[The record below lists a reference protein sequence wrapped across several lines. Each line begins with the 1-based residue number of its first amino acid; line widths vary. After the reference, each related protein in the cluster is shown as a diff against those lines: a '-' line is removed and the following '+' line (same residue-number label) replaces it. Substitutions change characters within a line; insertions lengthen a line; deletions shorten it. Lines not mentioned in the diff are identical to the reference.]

1 MSAPPSTKLGAALV
15 AGLFLLPACG
25 HGVERRRKRTSP
37 ITPTRPD
44 SPATARQKMDALA
57 QRHEALASR
66 KTPDVE
72 ACEALAADYKQLHDA
87 NPGGGLRGIERAWF
101 NAGVVW
107 ETCGDDE
114 RAAATYRA
122 VLQAYPKFVLPMN
135 NLGVLSWHDGQ
146 HATAMRYFE
155 RAVKIDP
162 RATEPR
168 TNLAA
173 ALRERYAAKTEDAD
187 FVAAEANLQNVLAV
201 DSNNLQA
208 YANLARIYYDRG
220 RLDDRSYLLLSGL
233 VVTQALRL
241 SEVHGGSPAALHNL
255 RGLLHMES
263 GDQVAALRA
272 FERSVESDPSHG
284 DAHLNLAMVSIR
296 FRDYARAEKSLS
308 AVVASSEERD
318 LTDAYLGLGVAQRG
332 LRDYESAE
340 RSFHQAR
347 KIDKADPRALYNLG
361 ILYQEH
367 IATNAKGKG
376 VAENQKAKTY
386 YENFIRAA
394 KDRRHGEA
402 VADARARVKTIDEY
416 LSVVESMEE
425 LERKAKAAEAAA
437 LAEEEARRK
446 EILDLERRALEAA
459 AGGSS

>member
-1 MSAPPSTKLGAALV
+1 M
-15 AGLFLLPACG
+15 
-25 HGVERRRKRTSP
+25 
-37 ITPTRPD
+37 RPD
-44 SPATARQKMDALA
+44 SPATAREKMDSLA
-57 QRHEALASR
+57 QRHAALADR
-66 KTPDVE
+66 KAPDQAE
-72 ACEALAADYKQLHDA
+72 CEALADDYRELHDRNA
-87 NPGGGLRGIERAWF
+87 GSKSLHGVERAWF

-107 ETCGDDE
+107 ETCGDDD

-122 VLQAYPKFVLPMN
+122 VLEVYPKFALPMN
-135 NLGVLSWHDGQ
+135 NLGVMSWHHGDRS
-146 HATAMRYFE
+146 TAMRYFE
-155 RAVKIDP
+155 RAVEVDP

-173 ALRERYAAKTEDAD
+173 ALRERYATKVEDAD
-187 FVAAEANLQNVLAV
+187 FIAAEQNLQNALAV

-241 SEVHGGSPAALHNL
+241 AEAHGGSPAALHNL

-272 FERSVESDPSHG
+272 FERSVQSDPSHG

-308 AVVASSEERD
+308 AVVESPEARD

-332 LRDYESAE
+332 LRNYEAAE
-340 RSFHQAR
+340 RSFHEAR
-347 KIDKADPRALYNLG
+347 KLNKSDPRALYNLG

-367 IATNAKGKG
+367 IATSTEGKAI
-376 VAENQKAKTY
+376 AENEKAKDY
-386 YENFIRAA
+386 YEKFIRTASG
-394 KDRRHGEA
+394 KHHRSA
-402 VADARARVKTIDEY
+402 VIDARARVKTIDEY
-416 LSVVESMEE
+416 IMVIRTMDE
-425 LERKAKAAEAAA
+425 LEKKAKAADAAIR
-437 LAEEEARRK
+437 AEEEARRK
-446 EILDLERRALEAA
+446 EVLELERRALEAA
-459 AGGSS
+459 GRGS